1 MFDRGSSGM
10 NIQIPENEHS
20 IFQERNTIEWHGWRT
35 NIVNISAYYN
45 SLYLLEKI
53 LKNELKCGLK
63 FSYIYLKMNHT

>member
-20 IFQERNTIEWHGWRT
+20 IFQEQITIEWHGWRT

-45 SLYLLEKI
+45 SLYLLAKNSEKWTKMRFEI
-53 LKNELKCGLK
+53 FLYLPKNEP
-63 FSYIYLKMNHT
+63 